1 MSLVDVIVEVSRRL
15 RLKVKVFRT
24 SCSDLRREG
33 VRWDVPGVYVF
44 AERDGRVLYVGQ
56 SCNLRR
62 RVYEEICMAHIG
74 GSEGVVR
81 FLMFLLDRVC
91 RGGYESLDAKG
102 REKLVKE
109 LLMDF

>member
-1 MSLVDVIVEVSRRL
+1 MFPASMSLLNV
-15 RLKVKVFRT
+15 T
-24 SCSDLRREG
+24 
-33 VRWDVPGVYVF
+33 
-44 AERDGRVLYVGQ
+44 AECLYVGQ

-74 GSEGVVR
+74 GSEEVVR